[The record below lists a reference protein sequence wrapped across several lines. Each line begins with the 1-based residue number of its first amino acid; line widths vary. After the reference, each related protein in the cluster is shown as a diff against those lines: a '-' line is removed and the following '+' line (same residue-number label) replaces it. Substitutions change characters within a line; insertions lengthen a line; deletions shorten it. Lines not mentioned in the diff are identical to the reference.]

1 MSAPTVLVA
10 GVSGGIG
17 SALARRLDAAGWNV
31 GGFGR
36 DAARLDALQ
45 ADIPNV
51 DTQVADATR
60 EDDVERAVRAVVT
73 RHGRLDAYVHAVGS
87 IFLRN
92 AHLTSL
98 ADWQRV
104 LETNLTSAFLGLKA
118 ALGPMQAQG
127 SGAIVLLS
135 SAAAQAGLPGH
146 EAIAAA
152 KAGIDGLVRSAA
164 ATYATRGIRV
174 NAVAPG
180 LVDTPMAAPLLA
192 SEQAR
197 AFSEKMH
204 PLGRVGQP
212 DEIASLIAWLVSADG
227 TWTTGQV
234 WSVDGGLA
242 HLRPRPKA

>member
-31 GGFGR
+31 AGFAR
-36 DAARLDALQ
+36 DGARLDALR
-45 ADIPNV
+45 ADLPNV
-51 DTQVADATR
+51 DTHVADATR
-60 EDDVERAVRAVVT
+60 EDDVERAVRAVVA

-227 TWTTGQV
+227 SWTTGQV